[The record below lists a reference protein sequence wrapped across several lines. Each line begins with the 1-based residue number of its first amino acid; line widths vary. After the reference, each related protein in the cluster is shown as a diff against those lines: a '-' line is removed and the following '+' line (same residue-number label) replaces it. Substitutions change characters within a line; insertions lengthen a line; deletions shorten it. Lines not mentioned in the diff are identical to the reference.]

1 MIKRFHCCSFK
12 SLKGWSINQHWAL
25 EHDLRLLQKDW
36 SIVYCIYIYILNLS
50 HFGLSIL
57 DKQAKPCYPFP
68 HGLIDINT
76 WTEAWKC
83 FDRNYSVYFRPNL
96 QKCLVCFTF
105 DLHYGCINFIHL
117 NLCIQSWNLT
127 FYNNDSQNTLKEV
140 AFALKCVLL
149 IYHFWFSFR
158 PSNQHLHSPLS
169 VKITGISSHFCPLLT
184 SSFFW
189 TLNSFKQSWSMVR
202 CQNIFF

>member
-1 MIKRFHCCSFK
+1 ML
-12 SLKGWSINQHWAL
+12 SLFYIWFAFMVI
-25 EHDLRLLQKDW
+25 LQ
-36 SIVYCIYIYILNLS
+36 S
-50 HFGLSIL
+50 
-57 DKQAKPCYPFP
+57 
-68 HGLIDINT
+68 
-76 WTEAWKC
+76 
-83 FDRNYSVYFRPNL
+83 
-96 QKCLVCFTF
+96 
-105 DLHYGCINFIHL
+105 CINFIHS

-149 IYHFWFSFR
+149 TYHFWFSFR

-184 SSFFW
+184 SSFLC

-202 CQNIFF
+202 CQNIFFSSVVMCPQTRPEPPLDQTQTLTHKWIIIT